1 MLAHSNARNARAGL
15 FRGHPGKRKIVNTTR
30 IAMEAGRER
39 HTTFSSHEKSWRG
52 KVQMLLFGR
61 NKLQEIVDDSIRLA
75 MIEMEWL
82 L

>member
-1 MLAHSNARNARAGL
+1 
-15 FRGHPGKRKIVNTTR
+15 
-30 IAMEAGRER
+30 MEAGRER

-52 KVQMLLFGR
+52 KVKMLLFGR
-61 NKLQEIVDDSIRLA
+61 NKLQEIVDDSFRLA